1 MVEQSYS
8 TVLNAFAIITSIVF
22 IVMSSFQ
29 KNVVGDISFAYHKTL
44 LFVFT
49 IVAGYFTFTLGDG
62 DVTRNLYL
70 LPGLGIGDQGIFD
83 TIFMAIPFL
92 SMILQFLSTLWMA
105 MAIGLLPLGHTIV
118 IPESGETD
126 EKMSMQLMTLYR
138 IIYVYPF
145 QILTFLLAVTVSLFI
160 WKVLYS
166 YMVDSKNL
174 DSASVLTNVL
184 RKLKSTKEVTGF
196 FMKESV

>member
-1 MVEQSYS
+1 
-8 TVLNAFAIITSIVF
+8 
-22 IVMSSFQ
+22 
-29 KNVVGDISFAYHKTL
+29 
-44 LFVFT
+44 
-49 IVAGYFTFTLGDG
+49 
-62 DVTRNLYL
+62 
-70 LPGLGIGDQGIFD
+70 
-83 TIFMAIPFL
+83 
-92 SMILQFLSTLWMA
+92 

-145 QILTFLLAVTVSLFI
+145 QILTFLLAVTVSFFI

-174 DSASVLTNVL
+174 LYAIVV
-184 RKLKSTKEVTGF
+184 
-196 FMKESV
+196 